1 MKILAFAGS
10 NSSKS
15 INRELIKICC
25 KHLKTHFHI
34 LELQRY
40 QIPMFSEDEER
51 KNGFPTDLWSLYN
64 TLKSSDAYLISIPE
78 HNGNFPAFFKNILDW
93 LSRID
98 RRFFSAKPIFILNA
112 SPGNTGD
119 RVLQIAQ
126 STFEYF
132 KGRVIQSLS
141 VKGFGINQ
149 YSDENQTL
157 IKASIEQFEQICLT
171 TSKHSNQ

>member
-1 MKILAFAGS
+1 MKILAFSGS

-15 INRELIKICC
+15 INQELIMICC
-25 KHLKTHFHI
+25 KYLTTPFHI
-34 LELQRY
+34 IELQRY

-64 TLKSSDAYLISIPE
+64 TLKSSDAYIISIPE

-119 RVLQIAQ
+119 MVLQIAQ

-132 KGRVIQSLS
+132 KGSVIQSLS
-141 VKGFGINQ
+141 VKGFGMNQ

-157 IKASIEQFEQICLT
+157 IKAFIEQFEQICSAT
-171 TSKHSNQ
+171 EGQTNQ